1 MPRAIAVATGVALA
15 FTFNLGV
22 AQAAATGD
30 PFTQAL
36 FAADQAAGKP
46 IIVFIEASWCPTC
59 AKERPIVASL
69 MKDPAFKTLAVL
81 DVDFDTQKPVVREL
95 GADMQST
102 LIAFHGVDE
111 RGRLV
116 GATKPA
122 VLHSLFVKAS
132 S

>member
-1 MPRAIAVATGVALA
+1 MPRAIALAAGVALA
-15 FTFNLGV
+15 SALALGV
-22 AQAAATGD
+22 AQAATTGE
-30 PFTQAL
+30 PFTEAR
-36 FAADQAAGKP
+36 FVADRAAGKP

-59 AKERPIVASL
+59 AKERPIVADL
-69 MKDPAFKTLAVL
+69 MKDPAFRNLTVL

-102 LIAFHGVDE
+102 LIAFPGADE

>member
-1 MPRAIAVATGVALA
+1 MPRAIAVATGFALSSALA
-15 FTFNLGV
+15 LGV
-22 AQAAATGD
+22 AQAATTGE

-36 FAADQAAGKP
+36 FAADQTAGRP

-59 AKERPIVASL
+59 AKERPIVAGL
-69 MKDPAFKTLAVL
+69 MKDPAFKNLAVI
-81 DVDFDTQKPVVREL
+81 DVDFDTQKAVVREL

-102 LIAFHGVDE
+102 LIAFHGADE